1 MGRVKSSV
9 VARRRHKKVLKLAK
23 GYRGG
28 RSRLYRT
35 AREAVE
41 RGMVYAFRD
50 RRVKKRD
57 FRSLWITRINAEAR
71 NNGVS
76 YRDFI
81 AGLRKAEVELDRKIL
96 AEMAVSDASA
106 FQQLV
111 ELSKE
116 KLGAGKT

>member
-1 MGRVKSSV
+1 MTRVKSSV
-9 VARRRHKKVLKLAK
+9 VAKRKHKKFLKLAK

-28 RSRLYRT
+28 RSKLYRT

-50 RRVKKRD
+50 RKAKKRD
-57 FRSLWITRINAEAR
+57 FRRLWIIRINAGAR
-71 NNGVS
+71 NNGMC

-81 AGLRKAEVELDRKIL
+81 AGLRKAGVELDRKIL
-96 AEMAVSDASA
+96 AEMAVDDALA
-106 FQQLV
+106 FQKLA

-116 KLGAGKT
+116 NIGASKT